1 MSTET
6 AHRSTAVYFVHQK
19 TGARFKVVGRDV
31 EAGTVTLEGEYGTF
45 TEKYDKQL
53 FIKNGYVLEK
63 Q

>member
-1 MSTET
+1 MTNS
-6 AHRSTAVYFVHQK
+6 AHQPTAVYFVHQK

-31 EAGTVTLEGEYGTF
+31 DAGTITLEGEYGTF

-63 Q
+63 R

>member
-1 MSTET
+1 MRDDTP
-6 AHRSTAVYFVHQK
+6 HRSAAVYFVHQK
-19 TGARFKVVGRDV
+19 TGARFKVIGRDV
-31 EAGTVTLEGEYGTF
+31 DAGTITLEGEYGTF

>member
-6 AHRSTAVYFVHQK
+6 PHRPAAVYFVHQK
-19 TGARFKVVGRDV
+19 TGAKFKVVGRDV
-31 EAGTVTLEGEYGTF
+31 AAGTVTLEGEYGTF

-63 Q
+63 R

>member
-1 MSTET
+1 MSDDTPR
-6 AHRSTAVYFVHQK
+6 RSAAVYFVHQK
-19 TGARFKVVGRDV
+19 TGARFKVIGRDV
-31 EAGTVTLEGEYGTF
+31 DAGTITLEGEYGTF